1 MDNQNGGGGSRQS
14 VGAGSVIWPLLLMGL
29 GIARVV
35 LHHRGVLHGSGSA
48 WDWVMIVAGGLFAL
62 LGLFAWRVGS
72 PGRGAK
78 KIDELNQ
85 SVYSGVHHR
94 RIVDESTIRG
104 YGLDMEFYIQ
114 KSEELGQLGFRWLKD
129 IVIVEL
135 EQNWMRCRSVI
146 RTFLSGDGS
155 TMSGVYHARFGGWV
169 GLLSKIGLLPRKI
182 QVTDFETELS
192 DRTFVTTSNAP
203 MAGKSSEFP
212 GISRLFLPAGTSAS
226 ELWEAHCEHV
236 REEIEQKGGRVGPVI
251 LRTFEEMCAAQDRLQ
266 LLKSKHRNSAAFD
279 AGAEVMRHG
288 NGKMTLEQLEMADE
302 VARLHRERT
311 GKS

>member
-1 MDNQNGGGGSRQS
+1 MDNKNGSGSGRS
-14 VGAGSVIWPLLLMGL
+14 VGAGSMVWPLLLMGL
-29 GIARVV
+29 GIVRVV

-62 LGLFAWRVGS
+62 LGLVAWRVGS
-72 PGRGAK
+72 PQRGAK

-94 RIVDESTIRG
+94 RIVDESTIRV
-104 YGLDMEFYIQ
+104 YGLDMEFYVQ

-146 RTFLSGDGS
+146 RTFLSGDGT
-155 TMSGVYHARFGGWV
+155 TMSGVYHARFGGLV

-182 QVTDFETELS
+182 KVTDFETELS
-192 DRTFVTTSNAP
+192 DRTFVTTSDAP

-212 GISRLFLPAGTSAS
+212 GISRLFLPVGISSS
-226 ELWEAHCEHV
+226 ELWAAHCEHV
-236 REEIEQKGGRVGPVI
+236 REEIEQKGRTVMPVI
-251 LRTFEEMCAAQDRLQ
+251 LRTFEELCASQDRLQ
-266 LLKSKHRNSAAFD
+266 LLKSRHRNSAAFD

-288 NGKMTLEQLEMADE
+288 GGAMTPDQMEMADE

-311 GKS
+311 GKG